1 LFKLLNEEGVWQ
13 ELIHNKYICDKTLA
27 QVQVKPTD
35 SPFWKGLMRV
45 KKDFFNRGHFSVG
58 SGRSVRFWEDVWLG
72 DVPLA
77 IQYPSLFNIMMQKK
91 NVHSVLSHTPLNI
104 GFRRRLD
111 GTKWDAW
118 IHLCSRLLMVQLNEE
133 PDKFVWNLMVSGI
146 FTAKS
151 MYEDL
156 MNSHNHFPSKYLWK
170 LKLPLKITIFMWFL
184 NRKV

>member
-91 NVHSVLSHTPLNI
+91 NICTFCFIPYTFEYWLSKEIRWNKM
-104 GFRRRLD
+104 GCLD
-111 GTKWDAW
+111 T
-118 IHLCSRLLMVQLNEE
+118 LM
-133 PDKFVWNLMVSGI
+133 
-146 FTAKS
+146 
-151 MYEDL
+151 
-156 MNSHNHFPSKYLWK
+156 
-170 LKLPLKITIFMWFL
+170 
-184 NRKV
+184 